1 MEVFFLSILEK
12 KCIFVNDM
20 EYNITSNFIEELAK
34 NETVYS
40 LFFVSLISSDNILTK
55 EDAEAS
61 LGVLEKIDS
70 VIDDADISVEM
81 KEKFKEFTRNG
92 IEICKEDIKRL

>member
-1 MEVFFLSILEK
+1 
-12 KCIFVNDM
+12 M

-34 NETVYS
+34 NETTYS

-55 EDAEAS
+55 EDAEVS
-61 LGVLEKIDS
+61 LGILEKIDS
-70 VIDDADISVEM
+70 VIDDADISDEM

>member
-1 MEVFFLSILEK
+1 
-12 KCIFVNDM
+12 M

-55 EDAEAS
+55 EDAEVS
-61 LGVLEKIDS
+61 LGILEKIDS
-70 VIDDADISVEM
+70 VIDDADISDEM
-81 KEKFKEFTRNG
+81 KKKFKEFTRNG